1 MLPRGIPTGRMMTAL
16 MAVLSIQGCGSL
28 PRRDAVPYDLTE
40 MAIPAGIPNARFWA
54 DGDLSPMIRDVV
66 REGEREVAALA
77 KAGKSTDPL
86 PPAYLLAISGGGD
99 DGAFGAGLLVGW
111 TAQGTR
117 PEFKL
122 VTGISAGALIA
133 PFAFLG
139 PQYDDILRAVSTSM
153 SPGGVFRKRNVVF
166 GIASDGMAD
175 SAPLAGLI
183 AKYVTPEILDAV
195 AREYEHG
202 RFLLI
207 GTTDLDAER
216 SVLWNMGAIASS
228 HAPGAL
234 GLFRKIMLAS
244 TSIPGAVSPV
254 MIDVDVHGKQF
265 QEMHVDGGVIT
276 QVFLY
281 PQQMF
286 METRKA
292 TGTSFLR
299 ERHAYIIRNGM
310 LEPRW
315 ADTARRTL
323 SIGGRAIGAL
333 IQTQGISDIDRIY
346 VLAQK
351 DGVDFNLAYIDTDFD
366 FPHQQ
371 EFAND
376 YMQQLFDYAYGLS
389 ANGYP
394 WHKDVPARLYP

>member
-1 MLPRGIPTGRMMTAL
+1 
-16 MAVLSIQGCGSL
+16 
-28 PRRDAVPYDLTE
+28 
-40 MAIPAGIPNARFWA
+40 
-54 DGDLSPMIRDVV
+54 
-66 REGEREVAALA
+66 VAALA

-346 VLAQK
+346 LLAQK

>member
-1 MLPRGIPTGRMMTAL
+1 MLSHSHGRMMAAL

-28 PRRDAVPYDLTE
+28 PRRDAVPYAFTE
-40 MAIPAGIPNARFWA
+40 MAIPLGIADARFWA
-54 DGDLSPMIRDVV
+54 DGDLSPMIRDIV
-66 REGEREVAALA
+66 REGGREVAALA

-86 PPAYLLAISGGGD
+86 PPAHLLAISGGGD

-153 SPGGVFRKRNVVF
+153 SPDGVFRRRNVLF
-166 GIASDGMAD
+166 GIASDGMSD
-175 SAPLAGLI
+175 SAPLARLI
-183 AKYVTPEILDAV
+183 AKYVTPEILAAV
-195 AREYEHG
+195 AREYDNG

-207 GTTDLDAER
+207 GTTDLDAGR

-228 HAPGAL
+228 HAAGAL
-234 GLFRKIMLAS
+234 NLFRKIMLAS

-254 MIDVDVHGKQF
+254 MIDVDLNGKQF

-323 SIGGRAIGAL
+323 SIGGRAIRAL
-333 IQTQGISDIDRIY
+333 IQIQGISDIERIY
-346 VLAQK
+346 LLAQK

-366 FPHQQ
+366 FPHEQ

-376 YMQQLFDYAYGLS
+376 YMQHLFDYAYDLS
-389 ANGYP
+389 AKGYP
-394 WHKDVPARLYP
+394 WHKDVPARLHP